1 VALAFGRNRARG
13 HRGEKLVSDLFKRTK
28 ALLGRGEPEAKPAS
42 VKKPANPWHAISIVP
57 GPDAC
62 ADARELLGK
71 RFLSR
76 EAPSLPLRKCDNP
89 KCTCRYEHHENRRK
103 GPRRFRELGV
113 SIDGYQDEDR
123 RDETKRGRRKTDL

>member
-1 VALAFGRNRARG
+1 M
-13 HRGEKLVSDLFKRTK
+13 SDLFKRTK
-28 ALLGRGEPEAKPAS
+28 ALFGHSEPEAKPAPA
-42 VKKPANPWHAISIVP
+42 KKPINPWHAVSIAP
-57 GPDAC
+57 GPGAC
-62 ADARELLGK
+62 KAASELVGQ

-76 EAPSLPLRKCDNP
+76 EAPPLPLGTCD
-89 KCTCRYEHHENRRK
+89 KAACTCRYEHHENRRK